1 MPLTLAID
9 CSLRWI
15 SLGLADGVN
24 PHGEENTNTGPK
36 QSEILADST
45 ARFLLKFG
53 FSFADIEQIAVTT
66 GPGYYTGIR
75 VGLSYA
81 ALLAES
87 LGI

>member
-45 ARFLLKFG
+45 ARFLSKFG

-66 GPGYYTGIR
+66 GPG
-75 VGLSYA
+75 
-81 ALLAES
+81 
-87 LGI
+87 